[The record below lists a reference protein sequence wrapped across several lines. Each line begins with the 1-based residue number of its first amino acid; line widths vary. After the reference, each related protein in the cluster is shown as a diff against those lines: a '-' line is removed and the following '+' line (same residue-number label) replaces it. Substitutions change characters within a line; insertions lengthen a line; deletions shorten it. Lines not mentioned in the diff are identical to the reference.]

1 MSDPD
6 EPLIDGIHG
15 HGSQSLINLMVT
27 GCPTSHVW
35 DGEHNLGGLSKLIH
49 LNLFILNRIY
59 EFVLT
64 FFRTVWCPT
73 TVRNRISN
81 LA

>member
-49 LNLFILNRIY
+49 LNLLACFFIIDFL
-59 EFVLT
+59 
-64 FFRTVWCPT
+64 
-73 TVRNRISN
+73 
-81 LA
+81 

>member
-6 EPLIDGIHG
+6 EPLIDAIHG

-35 DGEHNLGGLSKLIH
+35 DGEHNLGGLSKIIIYIELI
-49 LNLFILNRIY
+49 
-59 EFVLT
+59 VLLH
-64 FFRTVWCPT
+64 F
-73 TVRNRISN
+73 
-81 LA
+81 

>member
-6 EPLIDGIHG
+6 EPLIDAIHG

-35 DGEHNLGGLSKLIH
+35 DGEHNLGGLSKSIFTH
-49 LNLFILNRIY
+49 LFQLVFNQLFFGNFSR
-59 EFVLT
+59 T
-64 FFRTVWCPT
+64 FWCSSTV
-73 TVRNRISN
+73 
-81 LA
+81 